1 MALRKAGGQS
11 YSIGSV
17 PRTPDARG
25 TRATARRVGQGVGP
39 RPRSPPIRRRPPGED
54 FHIKLEA
61 LESATFWS
69 RRRAASPDG
78 SRGACSE
85 LPGKSTSGVGFFHA
99 FTHHLRAFLECPR
112 PRPPPTRRRSPG
124 DIFRIK
130 L

>member
-61 LESATFWS
+61 LESATFWY

-78 SRGACSE
+78 SRVAPRGAPWSDRSCPASP
-85 LPGKSTSGVGFFHA
+85 LVVLVFFFHFFSQVQPVA
-99 FTHHLRAFLECPR
+99 P
-112 PRPPPTRRRSPG
+112 SPIG
-124 DIFRIK
+124 VARQVH
-130 L
+130 